1 MGNQWLTRDRQGWV
15 SFITHG
21 FAPFMRSTATVSTR
35 PRYGLLDV
43 IGLLFRELILM
54 VVIFLVVFAIGA
66 AAVLT
71 IKKTYV
77 AGATIYAGAGQ
88 EYVYQSRV
96 GTVTERP
103 SPPTLGEIANTEAQ
117 IIGSREVKLRAVRA
131 LGVSVFQTHPS
142 VAPMAK
148 QEGDALKQ
156 INDGLVIG
164 TTPTSG
170 VISLSYESDNAEK
183 SAKVLAAII
192 TGYKAYRREVFQDSS
207 TSAIDSQRNVF
218 QNELADVDGAYERFL
233 ASNDIGDF
241 ATAKASAAASYQTTF
256 ADRLSTQA
264 QLSQAVRRAESFT
277 RDLANTPSEIV
288 LQQDLNIAAQDR
300 ILTLRTERQQL
311 LSRYQPDAQPVK
323 DKDQEIAD
331 MQAYVAGGDTVGAKE
346 VRTGPNPTWASLD
359 NLRATAVADRDA
371 LAARLAV
378 LDQQLAALRER
389 QSRLTRLESENT
401 ILAGNRD
408 NLTASIREFQQ
419 RGSQSRADND
429 LVRNGA
435 DNVRVIS
442 DPAAPTRGS
451 SLKAPLLALVFLF
464 AGFTALCVGLLR
476 VFTRRGF
483 VTPAS
488 AGRTLDMPVL
498 AVAPM
503 KA

>member
-1 MGNQWLTRDRQGWV
+1 
-15 SFITHG
+15 
-21 FAPFMRSTATVSTR
+21 MRSTATVSTR

-43 IGLLFRELILM
+43 VGLLFRELWLM
-54 VVIFLVVFAIGA
+54 IAIFLVVFAIGA

-96 GTVTERP
+96 GTLTERP
-103 SPPTLGEIANTEAQ
+103 APPTPGEIATIEAQ

-131 LGVSVFQTHPS
+131 LGLPVFQEEPS
-142 VAPMAK
+142 TAPLAK
-148 QEGDALKQ
+148 QEGDAIKA
-156 INDGLVIG
+156 INDGLTIG
-164 TTPTSG
+164 TSPTSG
-170 VISLSYESDNAEK
+170 AISLGFESDNAEK

-192 TGYKAYRREVFQDSS
+192 SAYKAYRREVFQDGS
-207 TSAIDSQRNVF
+207 TSAIDEQRSAF
-218 QNELADVDGAYERFL
+218 EGELADVDDAYERFL

-241 ATAKASAAASYQTTF
+241 ATAKAAAAATYQTTF
-256 ADRLSTQA
+256 ADRLATQA
-264 QLSQAVRRAESFT
+264 QLSQAARRVETIRAQ
-277 RDLANTPSEIV
+277 LATTPAEIV

-300 ILTLRTERQQL
+300 ILTLRTEREQL
-311 LSRYQPDAQPVK
+311 LSRYQPDSQPVK
-323 DKDQEIAD
+323 DKDAEIAA

-346 VRTGPNPTWASLD
+346 VRTGPNPSWVSLD
-359 NLRATAVADRDA
+359 TARTTAEADRDA
-371 LAARLAV
+371 LAAKLAV
-378 LDQQLAALRER
+378 LDGQLAVLRQR
-389 QSRLTRLESENT
+389 QANLTRLESENA
-401 ILAGNRD
+401 ILAGNRE

-429 LVRNGA
+429 LVRSGA

-442 DPAAPTRGS
+442 APAAPTRGS
-451 SLKAPLLALVFLF
+451 SLKAPLMVLAFLF

-488 AGRTLDMPVL
+488 AGRTLDLPVL
-498 AVAPM
+498 AVAPV
-503 KA
+503 KG